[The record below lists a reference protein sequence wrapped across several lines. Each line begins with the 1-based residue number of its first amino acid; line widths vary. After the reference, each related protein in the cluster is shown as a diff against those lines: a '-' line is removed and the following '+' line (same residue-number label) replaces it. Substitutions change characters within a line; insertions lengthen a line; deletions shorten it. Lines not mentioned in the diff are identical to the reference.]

1 MRAQW
6 VGRPPSARYLK
17 GRNENH
23 VLTGPSVV
31 ETTTAGEGGGVE
43 PASPELL
50 VGLLRAQPLEDVTH
64 RHVNGIVSAGHPRFN
79 VPISPEA
86 LLTGEPSWMTPR
98 RDE

>member
-1 MRAQW
+1 
-6 VGRPPSARYLK
+6 
-17 GRNENH
+17 
-23 VLTGPSVV
+23 VLFIPLV
-31 ETTTAGEGGGVE
+31 EVAGVE

-64 RHVNGIVSAGHPRFN
+64 RQVNGILPAGQPRFD

-86 LLTGEPSWMTPR
+86 LPTGEPSWMTPR